1 MKVLMAVPNVAEG
14 RDASVIERIVQ
25 AVRSTVG
32 VKLIDVSSDA
42 THNRTVMTYLGG
54 IEPVLEASRRMSLV
68 ALDTIDMR
76 SHTGAHPR
84 VGAVDAVPFVPVRD
98 VGMPEAVDAA
108 HSFGHFLGDHGVPVW
123 YYGAAA
129 SNPRRPMGTGKLTQQ
144 LLGEYENLP
153 NQVVDEA
160 WPPDE
165 GPRSFDPRHG
175 ASTVAAR
182 SHLICFN
189 VNLGSGDVSIAKRIA
204 KAVRQSSG
212 GYRDVQAMGVELKDR
227 GLVQVS
233 MMTTRDVDTPLPRLL
248 ETVRFEAARHGVPV
262 VGTEFSGPIPLSAL
276 EEVVRH
282 YLQLH
287 DFSVNAIIEN
297 ALI

>member
-1 MKVLMAVPNVAEG
+1 VKVLMTVPNVAEG
-14 RDASVIERIVQ
+14 RDPDAIEAIVS
-25 AVRSTVG
+25 AVRATEG

-42 THNRTVMTYLGG
+42 THNRTVMTYLGS
-54 IEPVLEASRRMSLV
+54 PDAVLEASRRMSLV
-68 ALDTIDMR
+68 ALDRIDMR
-76 SHTGAHPR
+76 GHRGAHPR
-84 VGAVDAVPFVPVRD
+84 VGAVDAVPFVPVKD
-98 VGMPEAVDAA
+98 MEMAEAVEVA
-108 HSFGHFLGDHGVPVW
+108 HNFGRFLGEQGVPVW

-129 SNPRRPMGTGKLTQQ
+129 INPNRPRSTGKLTQSM
-144 LLGEYENLP
+144 LGEYENLAKMVLD
-153 NQVVDEA
+153 QT

-165 GPRSFDPRHG
+165 GPHSFDPRKG
-175 ASTVAAR
+175 ACTVAAR
-182 SHLICFN
+182 PHLICFN
-189 VNLGSGDVSIAKRIA
+189 VNLGSTDVTIAKRIA
-204 KAVRQSSG
+204 RVVRASSG
-212 GYRDVQAMGVELKDR
+212 GYADVQAMGLELKDR

-248 ETVRFEAARHGVPV
+248 ETVRFEAARHGVSV
-262 VGTEFSGPIPLSAL
+262 VGTEFSGPIPLRAL